1 MEPILAPLMT
11 EVSLALCNF
20 IGMMRK
26 CVVNTA
32 TVNVEILAVVLTADS

>member
-20 IGMMRK
+20 IGMMR
-26 CVVNTA
+26 NGFSNPA
-32 TVNVEILAVVLTADS
+32 AVNVEILTVVLTADS